1 MLTAII
7 VDDEFPAREELK
19 SVLEDLEE
27 IQVVADFEDGTDAVE
42 FLKSNHHADV
52 VFLDVQMR
60 CKDGITAAWEI
71 LQLPASPYIVFV
83 TGFGEYAVK
92 AFELNAVDYV
102 LKPFDEQRLAQ
113 TVKKLLALQATQRFS
128 NANVCDLLN
137 KAASSSTQTK
147 FCVWQNEK
155 MVILQP
161 ANILYVKSDEKG
173 KTLIVSESGN
183 FHTRLTLKEFEEKL
197 TASQLLRI
205 HKSYLVNPNKVKEI
219 IPWFN
224 NTFML
229 VLEGYDGEKLPVARH
244 YLKNFQKFF
253 EKI

>member
-1 MLTAII
+1 MLNAII
-7 VDDEFPAREELK
+7 VDDEFPAREELR
-19 SVLEDLEE
+19 SIIDEFDD
-27 IQVVADFEDGTDAVE
+27 IRVVAAFEDGAEVLE
-42 FLKSNHHADV
+42 YLNSNRADV

-60 CKDGITAAWEI
+60 CLDGINTAWEI
-71 LQLPASPYIVFV
+71 LQLPSPPYIVFV

-92 AFELNAVDYV
+92 AFELNAVDYI

-113 TVKKLLALQATQRFS
+113 TIKKLLELQAAKRFS
-128 NANVCDLLN
+128 NANIYEFLN
-137 KAASSSTQTK
+137 RSVSSGRTK

-161 ANILYVKSDEKG
+161 ADILYVKSEDRG
-173 KTLIVSESGN
+173 KTLVVSEKGN
-183 FHTRLTLKEFEEKL
+183 FYTRLTLKELEEKF
-197 TASQLLRI
+197 TSTQLLRI
-205 HKSYLVNPNKVKEI
+205 HKGYLVNPDKVSEI

-229 VLEGYDGEKLPVARH
+229 VLKGYDSEKLPVARH
-244 YLKNFQKFF
+244 YLKDFQKVF